1 MKRWAGWMIV
11 LTVSAGASRLWAQ
24 PPAATFEVAS
34 VRLTPPG
41 GNGMTSI
48 SPPGSATFS
57 AMHVNLPILISMA
70 YGVDSDRVTGG
81 PSWVGSQQYDVNAKA
96 EGDRRLS
103 YEELKAP
110 LQKLLEERFQLV
122 VKRQT
127 KEGSGYALVVAKSGA
142 KLKKTE
148 GAPTHAYIF
157 KGRLD
162 LQNEPLDGLAG
173 ALSRPAGR
181 PVVNE
186 TAIKDNY
193 DIKLQYAPEG
203 AVNSSLPSIFT
214 ALQEQLGLQLVPRK
228 VPVEVVVIERVERV
242 PADN

>member
-1 MKRWAGWMIV
+1 M
-11 LTVSAGASRLWAQ
+11 
-24 PPAATFEVAS
+24 
-34 VRLTPPG
+34 
-41 GNGMTSI
+41 
-48 SPPGSATFS
+48 
-57 AMHVNLPILISMA
+57 
-70 YGVDSDRVTGG
+70 
-81 PSWVGSQQYDVNAKA
+81 
-96 EGDRRLS
+96 
-103 YEELKAP
+103 
-110 LQKLLEERFQLV
+110 

-127 KEGSGYALVVAKSGA
+127 KEGSGYVLVVAKSGA
-142 KLKKTE
+142 KLKPTE
-148 GAPTHAYIF
+148 GGATHSYIF

-203 AVNSSLPSIFT
+203 AVNSPLPSIFT

-228 VPVEVVVIERVERV
+228 VPVEMVVIERVERV

>member
-1 MKRWAGWMIV
+1 MNRCAGSMLV
-11 LTVSAGASRLWAQ
+11 LMACASAPQLWAQ
-24 PPAATFEVAS
+24 PPVATFEIAS
-34 VRLTPPG
+34 VRMTPPG
-41 GNGMTSI
+41 GNGLTSI

-57 AMHVNLPILISMA
+57 AMHVSLPILISIA

-127 KEGSGYALVVAKSGA
+127 KEGPGYALVVAKSGS
-142 KLKKTE
+142 KLKRTE
-148 GAPTHAYIF
+148 GGAAHSYIL
-157 KGRLD
+157 KGGLD
-162 LQNEPLDGLAG
+162 LQNAPLDGFAG

-186 TAIKDNY
+186 TGIKDNY

-203 AVNSSLPSIFT
+203 AVNSPLPSIFT

-228 VPVEVVVIERVERV
+228 VPVEMVVIERVERV